1 MKRLTGNKVF
11 QDMLLIILGS
21 GLTALPVKCIYDPLD
36 MVTGG
41 FSGLAIIIK
50 ALTSWFVDGGI
61 PLGVTSF
68 VLNVPIFIAAYIKK
82 GKAFVGKSFIA
93 MILLSVWLVII
104 PPLDLAEGDFV
115 IGTILGGCLMGL
127 GIGLVLRAN
136 CTTGG
141 TDMLAVLIHSKWKQF
156 SVVRLIQIIDALI
169 VVSGL
174 YLFGWKS
181 GLYAIFSI
189 AVATKVSDITLEGLD
204 VSRAVYIL
212 SDETQQISD
221 VILSEMD
228 RGVTG
233 IQAKGMYTKNE
244 KCMLLC
250 VVSRKQIVW
259 LKETVMA
266 IDPKAFLIICDA
278 REVWGEGF
286 QSYSEKI

>member
-1 MKRLTGNKVF
+1 MKQLAGKKTV
-11 QDMLLIILGS
+11 QDLLLIIIGS

-41 FSGLAIIIK
+41 FSGLSIIIK
-50 ALTSWFVDGGI
+50 ALTSWIVAGGI

-82 GKAFVGKSFIA
+82 GKEFVGKSFLA
-93 MILLSVWLVII
+93 MVLLSVWLVII
-104 PPLDLAEGDFV
+104 PPIDMAENDFV

-174 YLFGWKS
+174 Y
-181 GLYAIFSI
+181 AIFSI

-212 SDETQQISD
+212 SDETQKISD

-233 IQAKGMYTKNE
+233 IQAKGMYTKQE

-259 LKETVMA
+259 LKETVME